1 MQTACQK
8 LNMPE
13 VASESTGIKKFKN
26 KQKTAPL
33 NLELRTWQKRSP
45 ENEGKIKT
53 FGNKQSLENLSPT

>member
-1 MQTACQK
+1 
-8 LNMPE
+8 MPE